1 MATIEEV
8 LEVLNN
14 VLDAMETRPDGGTWG
29 VPTDYSVLV
38 RQDQPAGSG
47 SSQFKV
53 EDVPMAVENVLVRR
67 AGDIE
72 GVAVADLTEEGS
84 PAAGDFLLGW
94 RSEGELRKFDVGDL
108 PGGGGGEVNTASN
121 LGAGVGVYETKV
133 GVDLRFNSLVGQ
145 DGVAISEDDA
155 NDEIDVAVDL
165 AATPGLEFS
174 TGKLQVKADGTTI
187 QRAAG
192 GIEVIEG
199 GLDLANLGGRAHSSL
214 TGVTS
219 DQHHAESHTIAS
231 HSDTTATGAEL
242 ETLTDGSEASTL
254 HLHGEFINVS
264 AGAGDAGKPIK
275 LDAAGHVDASMINDG
290 DVDHGSLG
298 GLADDDHS
306 QYHNDAR
313 GDARYYTESELDG
326 GQLDNRYFTEA
337 EHIDDHSQYHNDA
350 RGDARYY
357 TETELDAGQLDDR
370 YFTESEHQLDNRYF
384 TEAEHINVSAGA
396 GDAGKP
402 IKLDAGGHV
411 DASMINDGDVDHGSL
426 DGLGDDDHTQY
437 ILHSDLGSNGL
448 VTRTASETY
457 AFRTITA
464 GSAKLTVSDGDGV
477 SGDPTVDFGS
487 VALADLSDVT
497 AKTGTGTVAVMQ
509 TSPTFLTDLTCP
521 QIYGGGGS
529 GDNLDVSSTS
539 HGTKGIVTIGDPGN
553 IELGDGTLREMR
565 PQTTLKINLGSSSK
579 CFNDGWLS
587 QLYLLER
594 SSDPTQPTEGQ
605 AVIWMSDGTGKG
617 DDGDVM
623 IAGTA
628 AGTTKYGTLF
638 DHSAGDAW

>member
-145 DGVAISEDDA
+145 DGVVISEDDA

-219 DQHHAESHTIAS
+219 DQHHAESHTVAS

-242 ETLTDGSEASTL
+242 ETLTNGSEASTL
-254 HLHGEFINVS
+254 HLHDDDYFQEGEFINVS

-313 GDARYYTESELDG
+313 GDARYYTE
-326 GQLDNRYFTEA
+326 
-337 EHIDDHSQYHNDA
+337 
-350 RGDARYY
+350 
-357 TETELDAGQLDDR
+357 TELDAG
-370 YFTESEHQLDNRYF
+370 QLDNRYF

-487 VALADLSDVT
+487 VTLADLSDVT
-497 AKTGTGTVAVMQ
+497 AKTGTGTVAAMQ

-521 QIYGGGGS
+521 QIYGGSGS

-623 IAGTA
+623 IASTA

>member
-254 HLHGEFINVS
+254 HLHDDDYFQEGEFINVS

-326 GQLDNRYFTEA
+326 G
-337 EHIDDHSQYHNDA
+337 
-350 RGDARYY
+350 
-357 TETELDAGQLDDR
+357 
-370 YFTESEHQLDNRYF
+370 QLDNRYF